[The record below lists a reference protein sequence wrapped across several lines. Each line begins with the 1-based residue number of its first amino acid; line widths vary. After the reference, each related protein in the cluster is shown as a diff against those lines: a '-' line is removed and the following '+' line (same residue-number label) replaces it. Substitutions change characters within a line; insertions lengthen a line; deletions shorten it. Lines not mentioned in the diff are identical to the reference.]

1 MKLAEV
7 EKMFK
12 IKKYVM
18 EVANTASF
26 SQAADNLFISQ
37 PSLSAS
43 IKRLEEQI
51 GEPLFDRSIHPI
63 QLTECGQE
71 YLRVAQ
77 IISAA
82 EDDFVNYLDAHRNRQ
97 NGVLTL
103 GGSNLNVTYILP
115 PLVKEFRRQYPG
127 VTVNMVESNIDDLH
141 QMLLAG
147 KVDFVIDSGKMED
160 DSITEYVYRTEKL
173 LIAVPCSFACNQSLE
188 AYRLTVSDVLSNY
201 HNRRDCACP
210 PLSAFEGLPFIAM
223 TPETDTGKR
232 TKKLFQR
239 EAFVPDTIFAF
250 RQQTTA
256 FNMAC
261 AELGITIISDALI
274 KSVPF
279 TPNLYFYKL
288 DETDSFRFIKL
299 YKKKGRWMTYA
310 MQSFLHIVEQV
321 K

>member
-1 MKLAEV
+1 MFNMKE
-7 EKMFK
+7 
-12 IKKYVM
+12 YVL
-18 EVANTASF
+18 EVAHAASF

-43 IKRLEEQI
+43 IKRLEERI

-63 QLTECGQE
+63 QLTECGRE

-77 IISAA
+77 IISEA
-82 EDDFVNYLDAHRNRQ
+82 EDDFANYLDAHRNRQ
-97 NGVLTL
+97 NGTLTI

-115 PLVKEFRRQYPG
+115 PLLKVFREQYPG
-127 VTVNMVESNIDDLH
+127 VVVNMVESNIDDL
-141 QMLLAG
+141 QQKLLAG

-160 DSITEYVYRTEKL
+160 DRIAEYAYRMEKL
-173 LIAVPCSFACNQSLE
+173 LLAVPSSFPCNIGIE
-188 AYRLTVSDVLSNY
+188 KYRLTVNDVLLDR

-210 PLSAFEGLPFIAM
+210 PLTAFEGVPFISM

-232 TKKLFQR
+232 AKKLFQR
-239 EAFVPDTIFAF
+239 EAFEPNTIFSF

-261 AELGITIISDALI
+261 AELGITIVSDALI

-279 TPNLYFYKL
+279 IPDLYFYKL
-288 DETDSFRFIKL
+288 NETDSFRFIKL

-310 MQSFLHIVEQV
+310 MQSFLRIVEQI